1 MKLFATT
8 TLVAVLCG
16 LPALAQTT
24 TVVPAA
30 PSAADR
36 APQPQ
41 AAPDVP
47 TSGPFLTSVS
57 PDLMRVSKVIGI
69 PVIGSDP
76 VRIGKIDDLVFDRQG
91 KVVSV
96 VIGTGGL
103 LGLGEKRVGVP
114 FDTVLWSTADGDRSV
129 TNTDVVTAGTQA
141 RQIDPATAP
150 DRMPGSQVG
159 TKSLDAQNQNQSGN
173 VVSSSGTSAPTQQ
186 AVTPATALLVGPG
199 GAANRAVVQLTKGDL
214 QIAPEYR
221 FDAGTA
227 APARP

>member
-1 MKLFATT
+1 MKLFAST
-8 TLVAVLCG
+8 TLATILCA
-16 LPALAQTT
+16 LPALAQTA
-24 TVVPAA
+24 VVPAA

-36 APQPQ
+36 APVPK
-41 AAPDVP
+41 AAPDVS
-47 TSGPFLTSVS
+47 TSGRFLTSVS

-76 VRIGKIDDLVFDRQG
+76 VRIGKIDDLVFDRDG
-91 KVVSV
+91 RIVSV

-103 LGLGEKRVGVP
+103 LGIGEKRVGVP

-129 TNTDVVTAGTQA
+129 ANPDVVTAGTQA

-159 TKSLDAQNQNQSGN
+159 TQALDAQNRNQSGTN
-173 VVSSSGTSAPTQQ
+173 DAASGSSA
-186 AVTPATALLVGPG
+186 AVQPAVKPATELLVGPG

-214 QIAPEYR
+214 QMAPEYR
-221 FDAGTA
+221 FDAQAGA
-227 APARP
+227 SAHP